1 MPIFIQFDDRGLQQ
15 AVMNC
20 QQSPGSDWVQAPAN
34 FGWDK
39 TYQLVDGKV
48 VEVTAAEIEATRLK
62 EAKEEAIA
70 TIPNRLITV
79 LEQTPGFSGIER
91 EAKTALGRLAQEHP
105 DELTS
110 LVGLL
115 GKTLDEVIARCQSD
129 ALAVD
134 KTLLALHVAT
144 HTAPAQLEAC
154 ESLEALEDTKAALE
168 EAFSEQIQNIR
179 RPR

>member
-1 MPIFIQFDDRGLQQ
+1 MSIFIQFDDNGLQQ
-15 AVMNC
+15 AVINSS
-20 QQSPGSDWVQAPAN
+20 QSPGNDWVQAPAN
-34 FGWDK
+34 FDWSK

-70 TIPNRLITV
+70 TIPNYLITV
-79 LEQTPGFSGIER
+79 LERTPGFSGIER
-91 EAKTALGRLAQEHP
+91 DTKAALGRLAQEHP
-105 DELTS
+105 AELNS

-115 GKTLDEVIARCQSD
+115 GKTLDEVIACCQSD

-134 KTLLALHVAT
+134 KALLALHVAT
-144 HTAPAQLEAC
+144 YTAPAQLKAC
-154 ESLEALEDTKAALE
+154 TTLEALEETKAALG

-179 RPR
+179 R

>member
-34 FGWDK
+34 FDWGK
-39 TYQLVDGKV
+39 TYQLVDGMV
-48 VEVTAAEIEATRLK
+48 VEVTAAEIKAARLK
-62 EAKEEAIA
+62 EAKEEAMA

-91 EAKTALGRLAQEHP
+91 EIKTALGRLAQEHP

-110 LVGLL
+110 LLMS
-115 GKTLDEVIARCQSD
+115 KNATLEDFKVEAHS
-129 ALAVD
+129 VD
-134 KTLLALHVAT
+134 QALLALEIITKA
-144 HTAPAQLEAC
+144 APAQLEAC
-154 ESLEALEDTKAALE
+154 ESLEALEDTKNSLLGALT
-168 EAFSEQIQNIR
+168 QQLTDILGGYLD
-179 RPR
+179 